1 MSTFGDFVREKRLA
15 KHIHLRA
22 LAKEIDIVPAY
33 MSDIEKNHRNPPAKE
48 KIFKIAEVLQL
59 TEDERHELFDLAGE
73 AKVGMIAP
81 DISDYVKNQNT
92 ARLALRKARDLNLGD
107 REWVKVIEMLEKEK
121 NSKR

>member
-1 MSTFGDFVREKRLA
+1 
-15 KHIHLRA
+15 
-22 LAKEIDIVPAY
+22 
-33 MSDIEKNHRNPPAKE
+33 
-48 KIFKIAEVLQL
+48 
-59 TEDERHELFDLAGE
+59 
-73 AKVGMIAP
+73 MIAP